1 VSAGLLVGVDVG
13 TTRIKALAV
22 TPEGMQAAT
31 AERATPWRH
40 QGPHTDADPEE
51 LAAAVAGCAAEAAEA
66 SASVLEGPVR
76 VLGLGFT
83 GMAETG
89 VLLDAAGRPC
99 APALAWYDTRAD
111 VDRIAAATDA
121 DTFRATTGLDLTAL
135 PSLGKVLWLRRSVPA
150 AAGAV
155 RHLSVGEWL
164 VRRLGGEEVAE
175 PSLLS
180 RTGMWDVVADRPW
193 ALAAEVLGRSLL
205 PTQVVPAG
213 TDAGEVRGD
222 APAVLRGATLTVAG
236 HDHQTAAFAVG
247 AARPGVLFAS
257 LGTAEALVRHV
268 PAEADSPQLRDRV
281 ARVAAG
287 GGSVGRAV
295 VPGRLCVLAG
305 LLTGLTLERV
315 CALVG
320 ATSREARYALG
331 LAALEVMSG
340 PTSGADRAPAG
351 TLRVDNDGDGLTV
364 RGVTEGATPAALL
377 AAAVDRVRADA
388 DLALAAVESL
398 AGPPRE
404 VRGAGGWLNNPAIA
418 AAKRRRHGTFIASR
432 LLEPGALGAAV
443 MAGLAAGVVDR
454 PALDEVPRWA
464 GGAPTSDP
472 ALPAALD
479 ADRPI
484 PAQHEEEHA
493 WPTT

>member
-22 TPEGMQAAT
+22 TPEGTHVAT
-31 AERATPWRH
+31 AERTTPWRH
-40 QGPHTDADPEE
+40 RGPHTDADPEE
-51 LAAAVAGCAAEAAEA
+51 LAAAVGQCAAEAAEV
-66 SASVLEGPVR
+66 SASVLERPVT

-89 VLLDAAGRPC
+89 VLLDATGRPC

-111 VDRIAAATDA
+111 IDRIAAATDA
-121 DTFRATTGLDLTAL
+121 ETFRATTGLGLTAL
-135 PSLGKVLWLRRSVPA
+135 PSLGKVLWLRRSMPA

-205 PTQVVPAG
+205 PAQVVPAG
-213 TDAGEVRGD
+213 TDTGRVGAD
-222 APAVLRGATLTVAG
+222 APAVLRGAVLTVAG

-268 PAEADSPQLRDRV
+268 PTEADSPALRARV
-281 ARVAAG
+281 AGVAAG

-320 ATSREARYALG
+320 AASREARYALG
-331 LAALEVMSG
+331 LAALDALDA
-340 PTSGADRAPAG
+340 TSPDVASAPG
-351 TLRVDNDGDGLTV
+351 LLRVTNDGDGLTV
-364 RGVTEGATPAALL
+364 SGVTEAATPGALFAAALERL
-377 AAAVDRVRADA
+377 RADA
-388 DLALAAVESL
+388 DAALAAVESL
-398 AGPPRE
+398 TGPPRE
-404 VRGAGGWLNNPAIA
+404 VVGAGGWLNNPAVA
-418 AAKRRRHGTFIASR
+418 AGKRRRHGTFTASR
-432 LLEPGALGAAV
+432 LLEPGALGAAA
-443 MAGLAAGVVDR
+443 MAGLAAGILDR

-472 ALPAALD
+472 VLPATGD
-479 ADRPI
+479 AARPI
-484 PAQHEEEHA
+484 PTQHDEEHA